1 MMKRVAIISDHAS
14 PLAIL
19 GGEDSGG
26 QNVYVAQV
34 ASQLALMGYEVDIFT
49 RRDDKSLPEKTC
61 YKDGVRIIYVPAGP
75 CCFVR
80 KENLLSY
87 MDEFT
92 DYMVR
97 HFKNEGNYDIIHAN
111 FFMSGLVAV
120 NLNQILGIPFV
131 ITFHALGRVRR
142 LYQKE
147 SDLFPGIRFEIED
160 RIVERASGIIA
171 ECPQDK
177 EDLINFYKAD
187 PSKITVIP
195 CGFDSEELWPIHKSL
210 AKRVTGFVPGDRII
224 LHLGRLVPRKGI
236 ETVVRGFARLVK
248 DYCTDAK
255 LVIVG
260 GATRIPDPVATPEIG
275 RLQIIAKEEG
285 IFNNV
290 IFKGSADRNELRFYY
305 SAADVFVTTPLY
317 EPFGITPVESMACGT
332 PVIGSNV
339 GGIKHTVKDGETGYL
354 VPVNNPDVLAGRMQD
369 ILLFPQLARYFR
381 RNAIIRAN
389 ESFTWKTVVD
399 AIAVFYES
407 FSVSPVALIEQVLEG
422 QNA

>member
-14 PLAIL
+14 PLAVL

-34 ASQLALMGYEVDIFT
+34 ASQLALMGYEVDVFT
-49 RRDDKSLPEKTC
+49 RRDDKSLPEKIC
-61 YKDGVRIIYVPAGP
+61 YKDGVQIIYVPAGP

-80 KENLLSY
+80 KEELLSY

-97 HFKNEGNYDIIHAN
+97 HFKNEGSYDIIHAN

-210 AKRVTGFVPGDRII
+210 AKRVTGFVPRDRII

-305 SAADVFVTTPLY
+305 SAADVFVTTPWY

-354 VPVNNPDVLAGRMQD
+354 VPINNPDVLAGRMQD
-369 ILLFPQLARYFR
+369 ILRLPQLARYFR

-389 ESFTWKTVVD
+389 ELFTWKTVVD

>member
-14 PLAIL
+14 PLAVL

-34 ASQLALMGYEVDIFT
+34 ASQLASMGYEVDIFT
-49 RRDDKSLPEKTC
+49 RRDDKSLPEKIH
-61 YKDGVRIIYVPAGP
+61 YKDGVRIICVPAGP
-75 CCFVR
+75 CCFVK
-80 KENLLSY
+80 KEDLLPY

-92 DYMVR
+92 DYMVCY
-97 HFKNEGNYDIIHAN
+97 FKNEGNYDIIHAN

-142 LYQKE
+142 LYQKQ
-147 SDLFPGIRFEIED
+147 SDQFPKVRFEIED

-195 CGFDSEELWPIHKSL
+195 CGFDSEELWPIHKPL
-210 AKRVTGFVPGDRII
+210 AKRVIGFAPGDRII

-236 ETVVRGFARLVK
+236 ETVVHGFARLAK
-248 DYCTDAK
+248 DYCVDAK
-255 LVIVG
+255 LIIVG
-260 GATRIPDPVATPEIG
+260 GATRVPDAAVTPEIG
-275 RLQIIAKEEG
+275 RLQAIANEEG
-285 IFNNV
+285 VYDKV
-290 IFKGSADRNELRFYY
+290 IFKGNADRNELRFYY
-305 SAADVFVTTPLY
+305 SAADVFVTTPWY

-339 GGIKHTVKDGETGYL
+339 GGIKYSVKDGETGYL
-354 VPVNNPDVLAGRMQD
+354 VPINNPEVLAGRAYD
-369 ILLFPQLARYFR
+369 IFRYPQIARYFR
-381 RNAIIRAN
+381 RNAITRAN
-389 ESFTWKTVVD
+389 DLFTWKTIVES
-399 AIAVFYES
+399 IAVFYES
-407 FSVSPVALIEQVLEG
+407 VSVSPVAVIDQVLEG